1 MQRQLCLER
10 EQEVAALHHAVCQLV
25 WHVTEAPNAPSN
37 LFIKKEVAALF
48 PEGFHEDLK
57 ALLVDAVA
65 KKVPPWKEEIHRGGK
80 PGQQPKKDGNGKKS
94 AAKFRALDAGPR
106 SDAAPRDA
114 KGIKQAKDAVLAEA
128 ASDAPGQAPH
138 EGAAG
143 DKAAMLRWLERRE
156 AEAARDPDTAVTLLL
171 APKLPQMVL
180 AILAAS
186 PPPPHAAYRKLIA
199 LLLSPAL
206 LEAQGEQAARAEALY
221 WRLLESSFFT
231 PQPLDGGGGSGGGD
245 EVEEAEQG
253 SAPAVAYVVGLPQ
266 MTRER
271 QGSARASLSAFTEA
285 VRMLELLH
293 ARFGGSS
300 GEQAETTHARLGP
313 LVAPLRSAARAL
325 NLSMQAGGASHKL
338 GLWSPPPYSS
348 NPRTVTLRL
357 KPQTGPLHSPLTSRS
372 QRSSRTRWMR
382 CSRDSLQSPS
392 RATRRRPRRLRRRWL
407 PRRRRRRSLHP
418 S

>member
-1 MQRQLCLER
+1 MVDSLLEECFAHRRSATLPAAKAAQVQRQLRLER
-10 EQEVAALHHAVCQLV
+10 EHEVAALHHAVCQLV

-57 ALLVDAVA
+57 VLLVDAVA
-65 KKVPPWKEEIHRGGK
+65 KKVPGWKEEIEGGGK
-80 PGQQPKKDGNGKKS
+80 PGQQPKKSSNGKKS

-114 KGIKQAKDAVLAEA
+114 KGIKQAKEAVLAEA
-128 ASDAPGQAPH
+128 ASDTPARAPH

-156 AEAARDPDTAVTLLL
+156 AEAARDPDTVATLLL

-180 AILAAS
+180 AILGAC
-186 PPPPHAAYRKLIA
+186 PPAPHAAFRKLIA

-231 PQPLDGGGGSGGGD
+231 PQLLDGGGGGGGSGGSD
-245 EVEEAEQG
+245 EPEEDAEQG

-271 QGSARASLSAFTEA
+271 QGAARASLSAFTEA
-285 VRMLELLH
+285 VTMLGLLH

-325 NLSMQAGGASHKL
+325 NLSMQARGA
-338 GLWSPPPYSS
+338 
-348 NPRTVTLRL
+348 
-357 KPQTGPLHSPLTSRS
+357 PQV
-372 QRSSRTRWMR
+372 
-382 CSRDSLQSPS
+382 
-392 RATRRRPRRLRRRWL
+392 RRMVDPAL
-407 PRRRRRRSLHP
+407 
-418 S
+418 